1 MVVGGAAVVAGAR
14 KPHTTPGDGQAARAS
29 LVFVP
34 RPEMHGRLAL
44 PAGALG
50 SPIVGEP
57 AADRGALVADAPA
70 GAAEGGWDAQPR
82 DLYREI
88 VRNGVAASG
97 APFVN
102 LCSYDPARRNICGVV
117 WAVASPRL
125 VERALAVIRR
135 GFPTFDVDEI
145 ECSTL
150 VNEHVARVHLD
161 GEMVVVPFREIC
173 AGVVHPAVTRTV
185 ERVMGLRTSVSIP
198 LQIDDVVT
206 GSLAFHF
213 RGEPAP
219 SALRTAEA
227 FARQVTLTLQNASLS
242 TELARNLDA
251 LRRSR
256 EDVIAAEERVRQQIA
271 ELLHGR
277 VQSRLLLASLRLEQC
292 GREWSTDPAR
302 ARELL
307 ADAVA
312 ELDEIREREVRRAS
326 YLLHPSFIRE
336 GLGAAAQELV
346 DRVDGD
352 PHVTLEIDSALERL
366 DTPIRNGVPEPL
378 RLVGFRVIEEALAN
392 TLRHAGATQAQV
404 RLGLDRDGLL
414 TIAVADD
421 GHGFDPAVSE
431 PGLGFASIE
440 SRVAQVGGRWSIES
454 SPGRGTRVL
463 AVLPFS
469 PARAA
474 DTGSASARD

>member
-1 MVVGGAAVVAGAR
+1 MG
-14 KPHTTPGDGQAARAS
+14 K
-29 LVFVP
+29 
-34 RPEMHGRLAL
+34 
-44 PAGALG
+44 
-50 SPIVGEP
+50 P
-57 AADRGALVADAPA
+57 AADRGALVADPPSGP
-70 GAAEGGWDAQPR
+70 GANRWDAQPR

-102 LCSYDPARRNICGVV
+102 LCSYDPATRNICGVV

-125 VERALAVIRR
+125 VERALALIRR
-135 GFPTFDVDEI
+135 AFPTFDVDEI
-145 ECSTL
+145 ECSTR

-161 GEMVVVPFREIC
+161 GEMVVVPFRDIC
-173 AGVVHPAVTRTV
+173 AGVVQPAVIRSV
-185 ERVMGLRTSVSIP
+185 ERVMGIETSVSIP
-198 LQIDDVVT
+198 LQVDDVVT

-213 RGEPAP
+213 RGEPTP
-219 SALRTAEA
+219 GALRTAEA

-242 TELARNLDA
+242 AELARNLAA

-256 EDVIAAEERVRQQIA
+256 EDVIAAEERVRQEIA

-277 VQSRLLLASLRLEQC
+277 VQSRLVLASLRLDQC
-292 GREWSTDPAR
+292 RREWGTDPDRAR
-302 ARELL
+302 ALL
-307 ADAVA
+307 ADALT

-352 PHVTLEIDSALERL
+352 TRVTLEIDPALERL
-366 DTPIRNGVPEPL
+366 DTPIRNAVPEPL

-392 TLRHAGATQAQV
+392 TLRHAGATRAQV
-404 RLGLDRDGLL
+404 RLALDGGGLL
-414 TIAVADD
+414 TIEVADD
-421 GHGFDPAVSE
+421 GRGFDRAAVE

-463 AVLPFS
+463 AALPFS
-469 PARAA
+469 PA
-474 DTGSASARD
+474 SAR